1 MGNIIISLLFKQ
13 YYYHIVVYFL
23 SYLYLFL
30 SIGNHMFPDFS
41 ICSILKGF
49 FLLVYN
55 LLIKELPNND
65 STSGQNGIIET
76 RYTIS
81 PKTIIKK

>member
-1 MGNIIISLLFKQ
+1 
-13 YYYHIVVYFL
+13 
-23 SYLYLFL
+23 
-30 SIGNHMFPDFS
+30 MFPDFS
-41 ICSILKGF
+41 ICSILKDF